1 MALPFKQID
10 VFTRKPF
17 WVNPVA
23 VVIGAEALNSD
34 KIQRI
39 ASWTK
44 PSETTFV
51 LSPSTDRADYRL
63 RIFSTKQELPFAGHP
78 TIGSAHA
85 VIDMVQ
91 FVEICAQ
98 MK

>member
-1 MALPFKQID
+1 M
-10 VFTRKPF
+10 
-17 WVNPVA
+17 
-23 VVIGAEALNSD
+23 
-34 KIQRI
+34 QRI
-39 ASWTK
+39 ASRTNLSK
-44 PSETTFV
+44 TTFV

-63 RIFSTKQELPFAGHP
+63 RIFSPKQELPFAGHP

-85 VIDMVQ
+85 VIDMEQ